1 MAYLREAR
9 RPNVAAE
16 PLRVFSNRAA
26 IPSPTTVPVRT
37 TPKLSKRSAW
47 LHRFAVLTAG
57 CTWVLIWVGGLVTST
72 ESGLA
77 VPDWPLSYG
86 MLMPPM
92 VGGIFYEHG
101 HRMVATFVGLL
112 TAVLAVWLWRAESRR
127 WMRRL
132 GVVAVAMV
140 ITQGVLGGIT
150 VLFLLPTPV
159 SVSHATLAQT
169 FFCLTVFLAFATS
182 REWKDATEQPDE
194 AGPPVR
200 VVAAVATSAVYL
212 QLILGATVRHTG
224 AALAI
229 PDFPLAFGGL
239 IPPLESV
246 PVVVHFAHRLFA
258 LVVTG
263 AIAWLVTRIWFRHR
277 DDPRLMRPA
286 MVISALVLVQIFLGG
301 SVIWTS
307 RAVFPATAH
316 VANGALLLATTWL
329 LTLRAFRRYVPQP
342 AVAVSPVA
350 VAGSRS

>member
-1 MAYLREAR
+1 M
-9 RPNVAAE
+9 
-16 PLRVFSNRAA
+16 PL
-26 IPSPTTVPVRT
+26 TTA
-37 TPKLSKRSAW
+37 SKVLKQSAW
-47 LHRFAVLTAG
+47 LHRFAALTAA
-57 CTWVLIWVGGLVTST
+57 CTWILIWAGGLVTST

-86 MLMPPM
+86 RLMPPM

-112 TAVLAVWLWRAESRR
+112 TTILAVWLWRAEPRR

-132 GVVAVAMV
+132 GLVALVMV

-150 VLFLLPTPV
+150 VIYLLPTPV

-169 FFCLTVFLAFATS
+169 FFCLIVFLAFATS
-182 REWKDATEQPDE
+182 GEWRQATKERDHAQP
-194 AGPPVR
+194 PLR
-200 VVAAVATSAVYL
+200 VVAGIAAVAVYL

-229 PDFPLAFGGL
+229 PDFPLAFGAW
-239 IPPLESV
+239 IPPFESLSV
-246 PVVVHFAHRLFA
+246 AVHFSHRVFA

-263 AIAWLVTRIWFRHR
+263 ALAWLVARIWIRHR
-277 DDPRLMRPA
+277 DDRRLTRPA
-286 MVISALVLVQIFLGG
+286 MMVAALVLLQIVLGG
-301 SVIWTS
+301 TIVWTS

-329 LTLRAFRRYVPQP
+329 ITLRASIHYVPRLAVGVAP
-342 AVAVSPVA
+342 AA